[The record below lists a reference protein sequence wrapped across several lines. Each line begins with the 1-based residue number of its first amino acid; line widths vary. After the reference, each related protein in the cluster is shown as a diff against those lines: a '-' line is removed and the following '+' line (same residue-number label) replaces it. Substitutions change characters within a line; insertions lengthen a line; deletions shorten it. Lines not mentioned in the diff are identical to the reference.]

1 MERDR
6 LTVPLSVVIATT
18 QPWPEVG
25 PCLDSLQHQVREIG
39 GEIILADGTAN
50 GLPEHTDSLY
60 PGIIWLKAPGASVF
74 YLRALAMSHSRG
86 EIVAITEDH
95 CRVRPNWCEKLIE
108 VHKKYPDTSVIG
120 GAVENGAT
128 ETLMDWA
135 SFFIVNG
142 AAMSPLK
149 SGEQKQVTLQAN
161 VSYKRR
167 VIPKT
172 IPELGRMEWIFN
184 QHLRSHGEKL
194 RADDSIIVEHVQ
206 SLGFQGTCM
215 VHSHDS
221 RSIAGFRLQNI
232 SAAEWIIRLGA
243 CLIMPPA
250 LMMRT
255 LIPVLRKR
263 RHLGTLAACLP
274 AIVMLVSFRAAG
286 AFVGFITGP
295 GNSPAQIR

>member
-1 MERDR
+1 MEQDR
-6 LTVPLSVVIATT
+6 SAVPLSVVIATT

-25 PCLDSLQHQVREIG
+25 PCLNSLQHQVRDVG
-39 GEIILADGTAN
+39 GEIILADGTAR
-50 GLPEHTDSLY
+50 GLPEQPDSLY

-74 YLRALAMSHSRG
+74 YLRALAMSHARG

-95 CRVRPNWCEKLIE
+95 CRARPNWCERILE
-108 VHKKYPDTSVIG
+108 VHRKYPDTSVIG

-142 AAMSPLK
+142 AALSPLR

-161 VSYKRR
+161 VSYKRH

-215 VHSHDS
+215 IHFHDS

-232 SAAEWIIRLGA
+232 STAERMIRLAA

-250 LMMRT
+250 LMIRT
-255 LIPVLRKR
+255 LIPLILKR
-263 RHLGTLAACLP
+263 RHLWIAAACLP
-274 AIVMLVSFRAAG
+274 ALAVLVSFRAAG
-286 AFVGFITGP
+286 AFLGFITGP
-295 GNSPAQIR
+295 GNSPQQIR

>member
-1 MERDR
+1 MDDR
-6 LTVPLSVVIATT
+6 IPVSLSVVIATT

-25 PCLDSLQHQVREIG
+25 PCLNSLQQQVRDVG
-39 GEIILADGTAN
+39 GEIILADGTAC
-50 GLPEHTDSLY
+50 GLPEQPDSLY

-74 YLRALAMSHSRG
+74 YLRALAMSHARG
-86 EIVAITEDH
+86 EIVAVTEDH
-95 CRVRPNWCEKLIE
+95 CRVRQNWCERILA
-108 VHKKYPDTSVIG
+108 VHRKYPDTSVIG

-142 AAMSPLK
+142 PALSPLK
-149 SGEQKQVTLQAN
+149 RGEQRKVTLQAN

-184 QHLRSHGEKL
+184 QDLRTHGEKL
-194 RADDSIIVEHVQ
+194 RADDSIIVDHVQ

-215 VHSHDS
+215 IHYHDS

-232 SAAEWIIRLGA
+232 GAAERMIRLGA

-250 LMMRT
+250 LLMRT

-263 RHLGTLAACLP
+263 RHLSIAAACLP
-274 AIVMLVSFRAAG
+274 ALAVLVSFRAAG
-286 AFVGFITGP
+286 AFVGFIRGP
-295 GNSPAQIR
+295 GNSPQQIR